1 MELEELTSPPRIG
14 TVGTLTVASQIAL
27 IAPACFAVRTAPDVR
42 LPGLWPRCSD
52 SAPGG
57 GDSPASDGAAAGNA
71 WCRRCAPCLPTST
84 VCPSRSGTKSW
95 QARSHLIEKRA
106 VTSDSAGGVTA
117 AAAVHL
123 PAEQGGL
130 LLTGPASEL
139 SGPPGRPHSAAP
151 VVGCIAGT
159 VSAHALHE
167 GAKTPLVS
175 ELEGLRQVPQSP
187 PAGVERDVGVK
198 ARSSEEHRP
207 NCAIR
212 PNCVGLC
219 SLMVERGL

>member
-27 IAPACFAVRTAPDVR
+27 LAPACFAVRTAPDVWP
-42 LPGLWPRCSD
+42 PGLWPRCSD

-71 WCRRCAPCLPTST
+71 WCRRCAPCLPTGT
-84 VCPSRSGTKSW
+84 VCPSRSGTESW

-130 LLTGPASEL
+130 VLTGPASEL
-139 SGPPGRPHSAAP
+139 SEPPGRPHSVAP

-167 GAKTPLVS
+167 GARRLWS
-175 ELEGLRQVPQSP
+175 QSWR
-187 PAGVERDVGVK
+187 GCVEFCNLLPRVWRVT
-198 ARSSEEHRP
+198 
-207 NCAIR
+207 
-212 PNCVGLC
+212 
-219 SLMVERGL
+219 